1 VKKEILLLDVE
12 MLVKS
17 KQKMMMMMMMQL
29 MVVDWKMVFVVASK

>member
-17 KQKMMMMMMMQL
+17 KQKMMMMMMQL